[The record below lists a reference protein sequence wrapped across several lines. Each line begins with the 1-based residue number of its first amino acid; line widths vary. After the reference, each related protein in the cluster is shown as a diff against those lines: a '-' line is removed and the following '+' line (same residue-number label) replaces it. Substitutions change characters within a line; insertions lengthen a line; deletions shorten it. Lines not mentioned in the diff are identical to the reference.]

1 MNLSKEHVFVDLG
14 HGIGNA
20 CLQASYTIGCR
31 SRGIELVD
39 SRFYVSEAFHRSL
52 AKVTQDMRLK
62 DVSSGIN
69 KGLPLLLDLYSHAL
83 SCQHFRS
90 PNSGI
95 DIQGL

>member
-39 SRFYVSEAFHRSL
+39 SRFFVSEAFHRSL
-52 AKVTQDMRLK
+52 AKVTQTMRSK
-62 DVSSGIN
+62 NVSSGSV
-69 KGLPLLLDLYSHAL
+69 KWLPLGLDLVCSYAL
-83 SCQHFRS
+83 LLSME
-90 PNSGI
+90 
-95 DIQGL
+95 